1 MPSDETR
8 RILKEFGIA
17 VTEYEDALQ
26 KAAPTEELSKAET
39 EMLSRLKEVTALI
52 ESLRAKKR

>member
-26 KAAPTEELSKAET
+26 KAPPTEGLSKAET